1 MGFTNY
7 DPFVSGLGSSSS
19 VGGTTLA
26 SETKAM
32 ETSATIR
39 PSRVSIKRSSIEL
52 DEMLNQKIE
61 VEVQFLAMLKAIE
74 YFKAVEST
82 IRVSLSPIGSTIP
95 SDSENGDE
103 ELLQRDQGNESEGR
117 AEAREADASSP
128 RTPETCQRPLICR
141 FWDGAPE

>member
-1 MGFTNY
+1 
-7 DPFVSGLGSSSS
+7 
-19 VGGTTLA
+19 
-26 SETKAM
+26 M
-32 ETSATIR
+32 E
-39 PSRVSIKRSSIEL
+39 IKMRLNQNVFPRDLKIEL

-82 IRVSLSPIGSTIP
+82 IRVSLSPIGSTILSP

-117 AEAREADASSP
+117 AEAREADGNNKQ
-128 RTPETCQRPLICR
+128 RQEYHPES
-141 FWDGAPE
+141 FG